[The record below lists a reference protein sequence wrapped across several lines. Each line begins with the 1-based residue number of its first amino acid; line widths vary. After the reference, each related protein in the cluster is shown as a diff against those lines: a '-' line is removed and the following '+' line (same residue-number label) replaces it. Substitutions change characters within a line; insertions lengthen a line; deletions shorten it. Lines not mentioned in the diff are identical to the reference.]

1 MYNNIYLLRDTVSK
15 TVKFCFSSVND
26 GSAVRYVCDLVGK
39 DPHFKDYE
47 LWRYDSAYD
56 VETMESKSID
66 RAVIAL
72 PSPEN
77 APTMPLSNAGVTPLV
92 TK

>member
-1 MYNNIYLLRDTVSK
+1 MTNNIYLLRDTVSK

-47 LWRYDSAYD
+47 LWRYDSAFD
-56 VETMESKSID
+56 VETMESRVID
-66 RAVIAL
+66 KAVIAL

-77 APTMPLSNAGVTPLV
+77 APAMPLSNAGVTPLV